1 MAEAGCLVG
10 YGAVMPELQRRL
22 AFYVAQIFR
31 GVAPGDIAT
40 EQTARFELVIS
51 LKTARSLGLAIPSSL
66 LARADAVIE

>member
-40 EQTARFELVIS
+40 EQAARLELVIN
-51 LKTARSLGLAIPSSL
+51 LNTARSLGLATPHPCSP
-66 LARADAVIE
+66 APTQ